1 MASDPARWLQIKHFR
16 LIHAIMEQGQ
26 LAIAAKQLSLT
37 QPAASRMLAEIEKI
51 VGAPVFER
59 HPKGMMPTPLGAVL
73 ARRAG
78 DLLFGHDE
86 TLREIESFKAGRTGS
101 VRVGAVTGGAVAFV
115 VPAIQS
121 LKAEAFGA
129 DIHVDV
135 APSDALMQGLVAG
148 DYDFVLSRIP
158 PGFDVRQFDLYR
170 GRVEE
175 ILFLVRA
182 RHPLANREQVA
193 LADLAG
199 FNWVIQAAGTPLRQ
213 AVEEAF
219 LARGLPIPAE
229 IVNTTS
235 LLVMIAYLASSDSI
249 SPIAREV
256 AELLGA
262 APSGANI
269 VRLRMRES
277 IVIAPYH
284 LVVRRNHSVS
294 PVAQRLMDLV
304 RTRLS
309 DFNVTEQPPTLWPQR

>member
-1 MASDPARWLQIKHFR
+1 MTHDPARWLQIKHFR
-16 LIHAIMEQGQ
+16 LIHAVVEHGQ
-26 LAIAAKQLSLT
+26 LAIAAKLLSLT
-37 QPAASRMLAEIEKI
+37 QPAASRMLAEVEKL

-59 HPKGMMPTPLGAVL
+59 HPKGMSPTPIGAVL

-78 DLLFGHDE
+78 DLLFGHEE
-86 TLREIESFKAGRTGS
+86 TLREIETFKAGRTGT

-115 VPAIQS
+115 VPAIQA
-121 LKAEAFGA
+121 LKAEAAGA

-135 APSDALMQGLVAG
+135 AHSEALMQGLMAG

-158 PGFDVRQFDLYR
+158 AGYDARQYELHR

-182 RHPLANREQVA
+182 NHPLVRHDQVA

-199 FNWVIQAAGTPLRQ
+199 FNWVIQASGTPLRQ

-219 LARGLPIPAE
+219 LARGIPVPSE

-235 LLVMIAYLASSDSI
+235 LLVTMAYLTSSDSV
-249 SPIAREV
+249 SPISREV

-262 APSGANI
+262 STPGASI
-269 VRLRMRES
+269 LPLKVRES
-277 IVIAPYH
+277 IVISPYH
-284 LVVRRNHSVS
+284 LVSRRQHSNS

-304 RTRLS
+304 RQRLS
-309 DFNVTEQPPTLWPQR
+309 DFNTPD